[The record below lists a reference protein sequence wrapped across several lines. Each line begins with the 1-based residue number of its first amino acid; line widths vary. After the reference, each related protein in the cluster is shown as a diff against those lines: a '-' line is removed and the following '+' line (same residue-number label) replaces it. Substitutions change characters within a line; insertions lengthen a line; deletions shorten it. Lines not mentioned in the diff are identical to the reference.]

1 MALNKQFHYHVWGFS
16 KAFKVKIGECVMFD
30 MCRVKP
36 KGKMGV
42 SFIIISSLQGWGGAG
57 WAVGVVG
64 GNT

>member
-1 MALNKQFHYHVWGFS
+1 
-16 KAFKVKIGECVMFD
+16 MFG

-42 SFIIISSLQGWGGAG
+42 SFVIISSLQGWGGVG
-57 WAVGVVG
+57 EIWAVGMVE